1 MELLATCVSIS
12 SKPSLNGGMGGGGHY
27 GYTCCALLTVAGE
40 EQIQMAEAG
49 SL

>member
-12 SKPSLNGGMGGGGHY
+12 SKPSLNGGKGGGHY
-27 GYTCCALLTVAGE
+27 GFTCCALLTVAGE

>member
-12 SKPSLNGGMGGGGHY
+12 SKPSLNGGGGHY
-27 GYTCCALLTVAGE
+27 GFTCCALLTVAGE